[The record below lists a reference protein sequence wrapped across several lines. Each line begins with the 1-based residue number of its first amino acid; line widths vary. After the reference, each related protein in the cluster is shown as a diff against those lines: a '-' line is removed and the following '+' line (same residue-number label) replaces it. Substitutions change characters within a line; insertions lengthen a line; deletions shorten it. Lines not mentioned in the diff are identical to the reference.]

1 MWVSAASQ
9 PASSTG
15 PAASTC
21 ADVPVDIS
29 PLELVASLGLAVTLA
44 ASAGLRAWLP
54 LLVTG
59 GLARAGL
66 VQVGESFQLLSSTP
80 VLIALGVATIIEV
93 LGDKVPAVDHALD
106 VVSTFTRPLAG
117 VLVSASVM
125 WQVSDPMVALGVG
138 LLVGAPAAAVP
149 HALKS
154 GARLASTATTGGLA
168 NPVVSVIEDGVSIG
182 MVILAIVV
190 PILAGFAVLVA
201 GIVAFRFWRRRRLA
215 RAQPTP

>member
-1 MWVSAASQ
+1 MGVIGVTAAIVNA
-9 PASSTG
+9 PRRVYMAG
-15 PAASTC
+15 
-21 ADVPVDIS
+21 VPVDIP

-80 VLIALGVATIIEV
+80 VLIALGVATVIEIV
-93 LGDKVPAVDHALD
+93 GDKVPAVDHALD

-168 NPVVSVIEDGVSIG
+168 NPVVSVVEDGVSIG

-190 PILAGFAVLVA
+190 PILAGFAVLVL
-201 GIVAFRFWRRRRLA
+201 GIVAFRAWRRRRLA

>member
-1 MWVSAASQ
+1 MWVSSAS
-9 PASSTG
+9 PASSTRPEG
-15 PAASTC
+15 STC
-21 ADVPVDIS
+21 ANVPVDIS
-29 PLELVASLGLAVTLA
+29 PLELVASLGLAVALS

-54 LLVTG
+54 LLLTG

-80 VLIALGVATIIEV
+80 VLIALGVATVIEIV
-93 LGDKVPAVDHALD
+93 GDKVPAVDHALD

-138 LLVGAPAAAVP
+138 LLVGVPAAAVP

-168 NPVVSVIEDGVSIG
+168 NPIVSVIEDGLSLAMI
-182 MVILAIVV
+182 ILAIVV
-190 PILAGFAVLVA
+190 PILAGFTVLVL
-201 GIVAFRFWRRRRLA
+201 GIVAVRAWRRRRLA
-215 RAQPTP
+215 RARPTP

>member
-1 MWVSAASQ
+1 MGVIGVTAAIVNA
-9 PASSTG
+9 PRRVYKGVVLA
-15 PAASTC
+15 
-21 ADVPVDIS
+21 DIS

-66 VQVGESFQLLSSTP
+66 VQVGEGFQLLSSTP
-80 VLIALGVATIIEV
+80 VLVALGVATVIEV
-93 LGDKVPAVDHALD
+93 VGDKVPAVDHALD

-168 NPVVSVIEDGVSIG
+168 NPVVSVVEDGVSVG

-190 PILAGFAVLVA
+190 PILAGFAVLVL
-201 GIVAFRFWRRRRLA
+201 GIIAFRAWRRRRLS

>member
-1 MWVSAASQ
+1 MWV
-9 PASSTG
+9 
-15 PAASTC
+15 
-21 ADVPVDIS
+21 VPIDIS
-29 PLELVASLGLAVTLA
+29 PLELVASLGLAVALS

-59 GLARAGL
+59 GLARAGF
-66 VQVGESFQLLSSTP
+66 VQVGESFQLLASTP
-80 VLIALGVATIIEV
+80 VLIALGAATLIEIV
-93 LGDKVPAVDHALD
+93 GDKVPAVDHALD

-154 GARLASTATTGGLA
+154 GVRLASTATTGGLA
-168 NPVVSVIEDGVSIG
+168 NPVVSLVEDGISIG
-182 MVILAIVV
+182 MVILALLI

-201 GIVAFRFWRRRRLA
+201 GIVAFRAWRRRRLA
-215 RAQPTP
+215 GC

>member
-1 MWVSAASQ
+1 VGVIGVTAAIVNA
-9 PASSTG
+9 PRRVYKGVVLA
-15 PAASTC
+15 
-21 ADVPVDIS
+21 DIS

-66 VQVGESFQLLSSTP
+66 VQVGEGFQLLSSTP
-80 VLIALGVATIIEV
+80 VLVALGVATVIEV
-93 LGDKVPAVDHALD
+93 VGDKVPAVDHALD

-168 NPVVSVIEDGVSIG
+168 NPVVSVVEDGVSVG

-190 PILAGFAVLVA
+190 PILAGFAVLVL
-201 GIVAFRFWRRRRLA
+201 GIIAFRAWRRRRLS

>member
-1 MWVSAASQ
+1 M
-9 PASSTG
+9 
-15 PAASTC
+15 
-21 ADVPVDIS
+21 DIS
-29 PLELVASLGLAVTLA
+29 PFELVASLGLAVTLA

-54 LLVTG
+54 LLLTG

-80 VLIALGVATIIEV
+80 VLIALGVATVIEV
-93 LGDKVPAVDHALD
+93 VGDKVPAVDHALD

-117 VLVSASVM
+117 MLVSASVM

-138 LLVGAPAAAVP
+138 LLVGAPAAAMP

-168 NPVVSVIEDGVSIG
+168 NPVVSVIEDGLSLG

-190 PILAGFAVLVA
+190 PILAGFTVLVL
-201 GIVAFRFWRRRRLA
+201 GIVAVRAWRRRRLA